1 MSRWI
6 DMEPDDIGRVVD
18 ELGIVGGLSRRT
30 R

>member
-6 DMEPDDIGRVVD
+6 DMEPDDIARVVD
-18 ELGIVGGLSRRT
+18 ELGIVGSLSRRT